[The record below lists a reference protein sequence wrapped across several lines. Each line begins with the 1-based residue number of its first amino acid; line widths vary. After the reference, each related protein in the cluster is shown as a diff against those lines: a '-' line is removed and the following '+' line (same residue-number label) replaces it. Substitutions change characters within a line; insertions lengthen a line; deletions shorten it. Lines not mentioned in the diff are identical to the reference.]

1 MTEYPQGTVLT
12 CTHDD
17 CPCRIRIETE
27 CHCESAGE
35 PYRCTCGAAMVPV
48 VDGPNTAGAEAT
60 DTSWSE

>member
-48 VDGPNTAGAEAT
+48 VDGPETAGAET
-60 DTSWSE
+60 TETSSSD